1 MKVLFVC
8 SLGMSSA
15 VAVKALEKEA
25 NAKGVE
31 IEVKAVST
39 QQFEEEVKNGY
50 DVAMVAPQIRH
61 RFDTLNA
68 QASEA
73 GVPCAMITP
82 QGYSPLG
89 GQKLLKQIQE
99 ELIQNK

>member
-15 VAVKALEKEA
+15 VAIKALEKEA
-25 NAKGVE
+25 VSKGIE

-39 QQFEEEVKNGY
+39 QQFEDEIKGGY
-50 DVAMVAPQIRH
+50 DI
-61 RFDTLNA
+61 
-68 QASEA
+68 
-73 GVPCAMITP
+73 AMIAP

-89 GQKLLKQIQE
+89 GPKLLKQIQE
-99 ELIQNK
+99 LLGQ

>member
-15 VAVKALEKEA
+15 VAVNALKKEA
-25 NAKGVE
+25 KAKGVE

-68 QASEA
+68 CAKEA
-73 GVPCAMITP
+73 KVPCAMITP
-82 QGYSPLG
+82 QGYRPLG
-89 GQKLLKQIQE
+89 GPKLLKQIQE
-99 ELIQNK
+99 ILG

>member
-8 SLGMSSA
+8 SLCMSSA
-15 VAVKALEKEA
+15 VAIKALEKEA
-25 NAKGVE
+25 DLKGVE

-39 QQFEEEVKNGY
+39 QQFEDEIKNGY

-61 RFDTLNA
+61 RYDTLNIKA
-68 QASEA
+68 KEI
-73 GVPCAMITP
+73 GIPCEMIIP

-89 GQKLLKQIQE
+89 GPMLLKQIQGI
-99 ELIQNK
+99 LNK

>member
-25 NAKGVE
+25 NTKGVE

-82 QGYSPLG
+82 HEKIRNFNLSW
-89 GQKLLKQIQE
+89 KD
-99 ELIQNK
+99 N

>member
-15 VAVKALEKEA
+15 VAIKALEKEA
-25 NAKGVE
+25 VSKGIE

-39 QQFEEEVKNGY
+39 QQFEEAVKGGY
-50 DVAMVAPQIRH
+50 DIAMVAPQIRH
-61 RFDTLNA
+61 RFDTLSA
-68 QASEA
+68 HAKEA
-73 GVPCAMITP
+73 GVPCVMIAP

-89 GQKLLKQIQE
+89 GPKLLKQIQE
-99 ELIQNK
+99 LLGQ

>member
-15 VAVKALEKEA
+15 VAVNALKKEA
-25 NAKGVE
+25 KAKGVE

-68 QASEA
+68 CAKEA
-73 GVPCAMITP
+73 KVPCAMIMP

-89 GQKLLKQIQE
+89 GPKLLKQIQE
-99 ELIQNK
+99 ILG

>member
-15 VAVKALEKEA
+15 VAIKALEKEA
-25 NAKGVE
+25 VSKGIE

-39 QQFEEEVKNGY
+39 QQFEDEIKGGY
-50 DVAMVAPQIRH
+50 DIAMVAPQIR
-61 RFDTLNA
+61 
-68 QASEA
+68 
-73 GVPCAMITP
+73 VPCVMIAP

-89 GQKLLKQIQE
+89 GPKLLKQIQE
-99 ELIQNK
+99 LLGQ

>member
-25 NAKGVE
+25 NTKGVE

-82 QGYSPLG
+82 QWYSPLG
-89 GQKLLKQIQE
+89 GPKLLKQIQE
-99 ELIQNK
+99 LIQNK